1 MDFGTYLP
9 AGLDFGFWDFGFWD
23 FGFWYLE
30 FGIWDLG
37 FGIWYLGFGIWYLKS
52 IYLIPLTAILKILK
66 MKSFPIKTLSVSV
79 FLILLNFSLLAQ
91 GLSGAQIDSLVQKT
105 MKTFD
110 VPGMAVAVLK
120 DGKVYYKN
128 TYGVRSIKTGA
139 KVDEN
144 TLFGVAS
151 NTKAFTTAAL
161 GQLVDKG
168 KLQWDTKVTDI
179 IPEFKL
185 YNPYVTSEFTVRDLV
200 THRSGLGL
208 GAGDLMVFPASNTT
222 TLEEMIHNLR
232 YLKPVSSF
240 RSKYDYDNLLY
251 IVAGE
256 IVARISG
263 KSYDDYII
271 ENFFKPLGMNRS
283 KLSIPAIEADAN
295 RIDGHAPVNGK
306 LETTVGTFTQIATP
320 AAGIYASID
329 DMSKWVQ
336 AQLNDGKYGE
346 KLQDSLF
353 SEKVHREMWTP
364 QTIVRSGSG
373 PYNTHF
379 SSYGLGWFLSD
390 VNGYFQATHTGG
402 LLGIVSQVT
411 IIPELELGI
420 IVLTNQQSGAA
431 FSAITNSIKDSYFG
445 IKGENR
451 IEEYNERRLAG
462 ERKEDS
468 INIAVDNA
476 IKAQLKSKTPKPK
489 EENYIGEYQDPWFGN
504 VSISEQNGKLH
515 FKAAKVS
522 DLTGTM
528 TFYKGTTYVVRW
540 NDASLKADA
549 FVNFSL
555 NTEGKAEGFT
565 MSPISPLT
573 DFSYDYQDLDFKRI
587 DKK

>member
-1 MDFGTYLP
+1 MKSLLP
-9 AGLDFGFWDFGFWD
+9 NCLALLFVLLCFHTT
-23 FGFWYLE
+23 
-30 FGIWDLG
+30 
-37 FGIWYLGFGIWYLKS
+37 
-52 IYLIPLTAILKILK
+52 LTAQ
-66 MKSFPIKTLSVSV
+66 
-79 FLILLNFSLLAQ
+79 A
-91 GLSGAQIDSLVQKT
+91 LSGKEIDSLVQKT

-110 VPGMAVAVLK
+110 VPGIAVAVLK
-120 DGKVYYKN
+120 DGKIYHKN

-161 GQLVDKG
+161 AQLVDQG
-168 KLQWDTKVTDI
+168 KMSWDTKVTDI

-185 YNPYVTSEFTVRDLV
+185 YDAYVTNEFTVRDLI

-222 TLEEMIHNLR
+222 TKDEMIHNLR

-256 IVARISG
+256 IVARVSG
-263 KSYDDYII
+263 KPYDDYII
-271 ENFFKPLGMNRS
+271 ENFFKPLSMNRS
-283 KLSIPAIEADAN
+283 KLSIPEIEADQN

-306 LETTVGTFTQIATP
+306 LETTVATFTQIATP
-320 AAGIYASID
+320 AAGIYTSIND
-329 DMSKWVQ
+329 LSKWVQ
-336 AQLNDGKYGE
+336 AQLDNGKYGP

-353 SEKVHREMWTP
+353 SEKAHREMWTP
-364 QTIVRSGSG
+364 QTIVRSGRG

-379 SSYGLGWFLSD
+379 TAYGLGWFLSD

-411 IIPELELGI
+411 IIPELDLGI

-431 FSAITNSIKDSYFG
+431 FTAITNSIKDAYFG
-445 IKGENR
+445 IKGKDR
-451 IEEYNERRLAG
+451 IRDYNERRLAG
-462 ERKEDS
+462 EKKEDS
-468 INIAVDNA
+468 INNAVDNA
-476 IKAQLKSKTPKPK
+476 IKAQIKSKTPKPK
-489 EENYIGEYQDPWFGN
+489 QEDFIGEYKDPWFGK
-504 VSISEQNGKLH
+504 VAISKQNDKLH
-515 FKAAKVS
+515 FKAAKIS

-549 FVNFSL
+549 FVTFSL
-555 NTEGKAEGFT
+555 NTEGKANGFT

-573 DFSYDYQDLDFKRI
+573 DFSYDYQDLDFKRV
-587 DKK
+587 D

>member
-1 MDFGTYLP
+1 M
-9 AGLDFGFWDFGFWD
+9 
-23 FGFWYLE
+23 
-30 FGIWDLG
+30 
-37 FGIWYLGFGIWYLKS
+37 KS
-52 IYLIPLTAILKILK
+52 IST
-66 MKSFPIKTLSVSV
+66 KTLSFSIL
-79 FLILLNFSLLAQ
+79 FILLNFSLLAQ
-91 GLSGAQIDSLVQKT
+91 GLNEAQIDSLVQKT

-110 VPGMAVAVLK
+110 VPGMAVAILK
-120 DGKVYYKN
+120 DGKIYHKN
-128 TYGVRSIKTGA
+128 TYGVRSLKTGA

-168 KLQWDTKVTDI
+168 KLDWDTKVTDI

-185 YNPYVTSEFTVRDLV
+185 YDAYVTNEFTVRDLV

-208 GAGDLMVFPASNTT
+208 GAGDLMVFPASNIT
-222 TLEEMIHNLR
+222 TLDEMIHNLR

-256 IVARISG
+256 IVARVSG
-263 KSYDDYII
+263 KNYDDYIS
-271 ENFFKPLGMNRS
+271 ENFFIPLGMNRS
-283 KLSIPAIEADAN
+283 KLSIPGIEADPN

-306 LETTVGTFTQIATP
+306 LETTVATFTQIATP
-320 AAGIYASID
+320 AAGIYASIN

-336 AQLNDGKYGE
+336 TMLDKGKYGP

-353 SEKVHREMWTP
+353 SKKVHREMWTP
-364 QTIVRSGSG
+364 QTLVRRTGG

-379 SSYGLGWFLSD
+379 SAYGLGWFLSD
-390 VNGYFQATHTGG
+390 VSGYFQATHTGG

-431 FSAITNSIKDSYFG
+431 FSAVTNSIKDSYFE
-445 IKGENR
+445 IKGKDR
-451 IEEYNERRLAG
+451 INEYNERRLAG

-468 INIAVDNA
+468 INAAVDES
-476 IKAQLKSKTPKPK
+476 IKMQLKSKIPQPK
-489 EENYIGEYQDPWFGN
+489 EENYIGTYDDPWFGE
-504 VSISEQNGKLH
+504 VVISNQKGVMN
-515 FKAAKVS
+515 FRVAKVS
-522 DLTGTM
+522 DLTGKM
-528 TFYKGTTYVVRW
+528 AFYKGTTFVVRW

-555 NTEGKAEGFT
+555 NTDGMADGFK

-573 DFSYDYQDLDFKRI
+573 DFSYNYQDLDFKRV
-587 DKK
+587 K

>member
-1 MDFGTYLP
+1 
-9 AGLDFGFWDFGFWD
+9 
-23 FGFWYLE
+23 
-30 FGIWDLG
+30 
-37 FGIWYLGFGIWYLKS
+37 
-52 IYLIPLTAILKILK
+52 
-66 MKSFPIKTLSVSV
+66 MKSFPIKTLSVS
-79 FLILLNFSLLAQ
+79 FLFILLNFSLLAQ

-185 YNPYVTSEFTVRDLV
+185 YNPYVTSEFTVRDLI

-256 IVARISG
+256 IVARISR

-346 KLQDSLF
+346 KLKDSLF
-353 SEKVHREMWTP
+353 SQKVHREMWTP

-468 INIAVDNA
+468 INNAVDNA

-504 VSISEQNGKLH
+504 VSISQQNGKLN